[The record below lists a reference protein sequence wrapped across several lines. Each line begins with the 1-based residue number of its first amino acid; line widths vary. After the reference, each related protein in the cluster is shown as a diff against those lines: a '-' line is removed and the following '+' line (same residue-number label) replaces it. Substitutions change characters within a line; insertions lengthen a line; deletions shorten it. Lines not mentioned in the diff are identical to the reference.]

1 MLVKVGTN
9 LYQMSRDEWRGMLG
23 AFQDVAPRGIFAVE
37 KEDYGEMR
45 KDALEGEE
53 LTRAVEEWTANGWHV
68 HANV

>member
-1 MLVKVGTN
+1 MLVKVGEA
-9 LYQMSRDEWRGMLG
+9 LYQMSHDEWRGLLG
-23 AFQDVAPRGIFAVE
+23 VFRECVPRGIFAVE

-53 LTRAVEEWTANGWHV
+53 LARAVEEWTANGWHV